1 MAFLI
6 GKSVNLFCKGNA
18 CCDKNKIISFIFVP
32 KTVYCN
38 NITIAMN
45 VKAITKKLAW
55 SFMCHNFKHHIV
67 C

>member
-32 KTVYCN
+32 KMVYCN
-38 NITIAMN
+38 NITIEIKVNASSKN
-45 VKAITKKLAW
+45 
-55 SFMCHNFKHHIV
+55 
-67 C
+67 

>member
-18 CCDKNKIISFIFVP
+18 CCDKNKIISFIFVA
-32 KTVYCN
+32 KRVYCN

-45 VKAITKKLAW
+45 VKPI
-55 SFMCHNFKHHIV
+55 
-67 C
+67 